1 MIDGNERKVKAIADS
16 SISKTCES
24 PKDKIKVQKELVGQ
38 LKSQWMLLWSER
50 FDDKI
55 RAEGVSVA
63 DYPTLSVEQG
73 TIIRA
78 TKDFRAL
85 SFKEILEQHMV
96 ENPERFLQPDVHV
109 GGWSKFV
116 KTEITAHRPQKNKHS
131 LPDAPK
137 KQVGQCA
144 KKGGRGW
151 LHL

>member
-1 MIDGNERKVKAIADS
+1 MFDGNGRKVEATDVL

-24 PKDKIKVQKELVGQ
+24 PKDKIKAQRELVEQ
-38 LKSQWMLLWSER
+38 LKLQWLLLWSER

-73 TIIRA
+73 TIIHA
-78 TKDFRAL
+78 TKDFKAL
-85 SFKEILEQHMV
+85 SFKEILEQHKV
-96 ENPERFLQPDVHV
+96 ENPERFLQPDVNV

-116 KTEITAHRPQKNKHS
+116 KTEITAHRPQKNNRS
-131 LPDAPK
+131 LPNAPK
-137 KQVGQCA
+137 KQAGQRA